1 MHLLMLLSMM
11 YLTRFRKMPDTT
23 DDYRIKDLTEQLS
36 VAENDLRHAKRE
48 SSDLRANNRKLQ
60 EKYNNVVR
68 LNGGWKLRSEEDARQ
83 IAALREENESLK
95 KSLSQITTTNRN
107 LLNCEAK
114 LAEANEVI
122 RRLKLETADRGVA

>member
-1 MHLLMLLSMM
+1 MSDTAYELRIDA
-11 YLTRFRKMPDTT
+11 LTK
-23 DDYRIKDLTEQLS
+23 QLG
-36 VAENDLRHAKRE
+36 VVENDLQHAKRE
-48 SSDLRANNRKLQ
+48 SSKLRSDNRKLQ
-60 EKYNNVVR
+60 DNYNNVVR

-83 IAALREENESLK
+83 IMTLREENESLK

-122 RRLKLETADRGVA
+122 RRLKLETADRGAA